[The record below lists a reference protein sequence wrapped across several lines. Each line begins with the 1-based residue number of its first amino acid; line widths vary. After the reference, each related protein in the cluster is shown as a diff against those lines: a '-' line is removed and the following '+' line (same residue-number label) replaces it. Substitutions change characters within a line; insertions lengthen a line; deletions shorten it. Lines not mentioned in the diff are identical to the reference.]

1 MKPYRLIYQMDSSG
15 VLPVSTDVDDY
26 LKGIVGFLEGSHID
40 CLFWHDGAGGNTA
53 NYDSDVLELTGQ
65 RIGEVYPSLLRLI
78 EAGNDPPKIVV
89 PAAKKCGV
97 DIFYSFRLNDCHDS
111 FSHARL
117 LATFKV
123 DHPEWTIGAGHP
135 EVHPSVHRN
144 LNFAVPE
151 VRELKFA
158 VIEEIFRE
166 YDFDGLEI
174 DFLRSPPYFIP
185 GQEPENAH
193 LLTQFLDRVRGHLN
207 QRGKERGRPIT
218 LAVRVDGT
226 LAACRLDG
234 FDVPTWVQER
244 LMDIVILG
252 SGNLDHEVEA
262 FKKLIDGTGIRV
274 YPCVYGW
281 PSGYNVN
288 LGFAHSEEMF
298 RALASNY
305 WYQGADGIYT
315 FNWNAHSYVHRPE
328 EHSQFAHQIQL
339 LREIDEPTAMQGK
352 DKFYA
357 ADRLLQPKPML
368 PHNWLHAVLPE
379 TLEHG
384 KQVDVSVMVAE
395 DFTKSP
401 APRTIS
407 LSVTYSDLAEA
418 SQVDITLN
426 KHPLSALQ
434 RTGAWV
440 PHDGTD
446 GNSEREQIV
455 ALRQEISPERLIQG
469 RNHVGISVVVGE
481 VTVKA
486 VEIHVLY

>member
-1 MKPYRLIYQMDSSG
+1 M
-15 VLPVSTDVDDY
+15 
-26 LKGIVGFLEGSHID
+26 LE
-40 CLFWHDGAGGNTA
+40 F
-53 NYDSDVLELTGQ
+53 TGE

-78 EAGNDPPKIVV
+78 EAGNDPPKVVV

-123 DHPEWTIGAGHP
+123 DYPEWTIGAGHP

-144 LNFAVPE
+144 LNFAVDE
-151 VRELKFA
+151 VRDLKFA
-158 VIEEIFRE
+158 VIEEIFRK

-185 GQEPENAH
+185 GQESENAH
-193 LLTQFLDRVRGHLN
+193 LLTQFLDRVRRYLN
-207 QRGKERGRPIT
+207 QRGKTRGRPIT

-226 LAACRLDG
+226 LEACQLDG
-234 FDVPTWVQER
+234 FDVSTWVEER

-262 FKKLIDGTGIRV
+262 FKKLTDGTGIGV

-305 WYQGADGIYT
+305 WHQGADGIYT

-328 EHSQFAHQIQL
+328 EHSQFAHQMQL
-339 LREIDEPTAMQGK
+339 LREMDEPAAMQGK
-352 DKFYA
+352 EKFYA
-357 ADRLLQPKPML
+357 VDRLLRPKPML
-368 PHNWLHAVLPE
+368 PHNWLHAVLPA

-384 KQVDVSVMVAE
+384 KQVDVSVMVGE

-426 KHPLSALQ
+426 KHPLSGFE

-440 PHDGTD
+440 PHDDTD
-446 GNSEREQIV
+446 GNSERAPIV
-455 ALRQEISPERLIQG
+455 ALRQEISPEQLIPD
-469 RNHVGISVVVGE
+469 RNHIGISVVVGQI
-481 VTVKA
+481 TVKA
-486 VEIHVLY
+486 VEIYVRY